1 MGHSSFRVAVQAAT
15 VALGALLLLLSGCG
29 GSEHSVDSPP
39 ASSMSPTE
47 ARAFMAQVLRER
59 GIPIDTAPVAS
70 LQQLLEVL
78 AADQVGRFSSA
89 EQLVAGKPGIEA
101 LALHASIELA
111 WSDDLASFARILEEL
126 GKRAEFE
133 VKRLSTKRQSSLP
146 LSEAEAKA
154 LEQSEK
160 NVAFD
165 AQAKLALEVLAAE
178 RLSTASQIVDQTLRQ
193 FPKDPATY
201 RGAAYFSLLSREWPN
216 FDAAM
221 SWFVEGEA
229 KDAGLVYLRGFEA
242 LKRRR
247 SPAQATALFQEA
259 LRLNPQFVRAQGKLV
274 LSATDVDARYAEF
287 EKLRALAPQHP
298 LVSLLGPSITSDYE
312 LSSSFRRAR
321 AAREAEGAVEP
332 VDPAPLSPSP

>member
-1 MGHSSFRVAVQAAT
+1 MGHSSFRVAALAAIT
-15 VALGALLLLLSGCG
+15 ALLLLLSGCG
-29 GSEHSVDSPP
+29 GSEHSADSPS
-39 ASSMSPTE
+39 ATSMSPTE
-47 ARAFMAQVLRER
+47 ARAFIAQVLRER
-59 GIPIDTAPVAS
+59 GIPIDTTPVTS
-70 LQQLLEVL
+70 LEQLLDAL
-78 AADQVGRFSSA
+78 ALDQVGRFSSA

-111 WSDDLASFARILEEL
+111 WSDDLVSFARILEEL

-133 VKRLSTKRQSSLP
+133 VRRLRTKRESSLP
-146 LSEAEAKA
+146 LTDAETKA
-154 LEQSEK
+154 LEQGEK

-178 RLSTASQIVDQTLRQ
+178 RLSIASGIVDQTLRQ
-193 FPKDPATY
+193 FPKHPATY

-229 KDAGLVYLRGFEA
+229 KDESLVYLRGFES

-259 LRLNPQFVRAQGKLV
+259 LRLNPKFVRAQAKLV
-274 LSATDVDARYAEF
+274 LSASDIDTRHAEF

-312 LSSSFRRAR
+312 LSSSFRQAR
-321 AAREAEGAVEP
+321 AARDAPALVEP
-332 VDPAPLSPSP
+332 DDAAPLSPAQ